1 MAKIDKIKV
10 GSTTYDIGGASGGY
24 ATCTLTTS
32 GWTGTAPSLTQTV
45 SSGTDDFASL
55 TSSDH
60 PVCDVIISSSSSI
73 DASNEAWSK
82 IWKADTGN
90 GSITFYASE
99 APSIALSVAVK
110 W

>member
-32 GWTGTAPSLTQTV
+32 GWTGTAPSKQQVV
-45 SSGTDDFASL
+45 STGTGNFSEITGDVN
-55 TSSDH
+55 
-60 PVCDVIISSSSSI
+60 PVCDVIITSSSTI
-73 DASNEAWSK
+73 DSENEAWSK
-82 IWKADTGN
+82 IWKATTGA
-90 GSITFYASE
+90 GSITFYASDT
-99 APSIALSVAVK
+99 PGVALNVAIK